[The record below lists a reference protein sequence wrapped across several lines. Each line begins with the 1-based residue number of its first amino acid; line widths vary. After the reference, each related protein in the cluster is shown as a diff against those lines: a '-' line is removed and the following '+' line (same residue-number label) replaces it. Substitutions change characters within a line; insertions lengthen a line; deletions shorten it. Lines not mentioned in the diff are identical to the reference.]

1 MARKDHDYMSDKL
14 KSTVNKVKGEAKDQ
28 WGNATDDHSLQ
39 LEGKADKAKG
49 NIQEAIGEYKEHY
62 DERRL

>member
-1 MARKDHDYMSDKL
+1 MSKKEHDYMSDKF

-39 LEGKADKAKG
+39 MEGKFDKAKG
-49 NIQEAIGEYKEHY
+49 NAQEAIGDFKEHY
-62 DERRL
+62 DERRI